1 MIIDAH
7 VHIGNSF
14 WGNFSPEFLLN
25 IIGNKTCIC
34 SNLAGID
41 AFSGKDEYAANK
53 EMLDIS
59 TKYPQIKP
67 LYVCEVD
74 RSLDTNI
81 LKRML
86 KDYPQFVGL
95 KFHPEFTKL
104 PADSDKYNDYL
115 RAAQEFKKPCLYHSG
130 HIKSRF
136 SSPELIYKKAREFPD
151 VPIILG
157 HLSTG
162 PRSSHEAAIDIMV
175 ESIEQDTATLYV
187 DISWVEIEDIILLIE
202 RLKNTKK
209 GDYTHRIMWASD
221 APVGDFNQKKE
232 IYAANL
238 AKFQSAIKEHFN
250 DETLLNA
257 LLYQNAVQCYLNAI
271 Q

>member
-25 IIGNKTCIC
+25 IIGDKTCVC

-74 RSLDTNI
+74 RSLDTNVI
-81 LKRML
+81 RQML

-104 PADSDKYNDYL
+104 VATSEKYDKYL
-115 RAAQEFKKPCLYHSG
+115 EVARQFKKPCLYHSG

-136 SSPELIYKKAREFPD
+136 SSPVLIYEKAKQFPD

-162 PRSSHEAAIDIMV
+162 PKSSHEEAIKIIL
-175 ESIEQDTATLYV
+175 ESIEKDTATLYV
-187 DISWVEIEDIILLIE
+187 DVSWVGVEDVIMLIE
-202 RLKNTKK
+202 ALKNTSK

-221 APVGDFNQKKE
+221 APVGEHNLKKE
-232 IYAANL
+232 LYNKNL
-238 AKFQSAIKEHFN
+238 DLMKIKILEYFKDEVLLDKLFYKNAKELFRI
-250 DETLLNA
+250 
-257 LLYQNAVQCYLNAI
+257 
-271 Q
+271 

>member
-7 VHIGNSF
+7 VHVGNSF
-14 WGNFSPEFLLN
+14 WGNFTPEFLLG
-25 IIGNKTCIC
+25 IIGDKTCIC

-41 AFSGKDEYAANK
+41 AFTGKDEYVANK
-53 EMLDIS
+53 EMLDVS
-59 TKYPQIKP
+59 AKYPQIKP

-74 RSLDTNI
+74 RSHDTNV
-81 LKRML
+81 LRQML

-104 PADSDKYNDYL
+104 VATSDKYDKYL
-115 RAAQEFKKPCLYHSG
+115 KVAQEHKLPCLYHSG

-136 SSPELIYKKAREFPD
+136 SSPTLIYEKAKQFPD

-162 PRSSHEAAIDIMV
+162 PRSVHEAAIKIMLD
-175 ESIEQDTATLYV
+175 SIEQETATLYT
-187 DISWVEIEDIILLIE
+187 DISWVDVEDAILLIE
-202 RLKNTKK
+202 ALKNTSR

-221 APVGDFNQKKE
+221 APVGDHNLKKE
-232 IYAANL
+232 FYDSNL
-238 AKFQSAIKEHFN
+238 EMFKYKIMEHFN
-250 DETLLNA
+250 DEMLLENLLFNNA
-257 LLYQNAVQCYLNAI
+257 KKLFNL
-271 Q
+271 

>member
-25 IIGNKTCIC
+25 IIGDKTCIC

-81 LKRML
+81 LKQML
-86 KDYPQFVGL
+86 NDYTQFVGL

-104 PADSDKYNDYL
+104 VATSDKYDKYL
-115 RAAQEFKKPCLYHSG
+115 KVAQEFKLPCLYHSG
-130 HIKSRF
+130 HTKSRF
-136 SSPELIYKKAREFPD
+136 SSPKLIYEKAKQFPD

-162 PRSSHEAAIDIMV
+162 PRSSHEEAIKIML
-175 ESIEQDTATLYV
+175 ESIEQETATLYTDVSWV
-187 DISWVEIEDIILLIE
+187 DIDDIIMLIE
-202 RLKNTKK
+202 ALQNTSK
-209 GDYTHRIMWASD
+209 GDFTHRIMWASD
-221 APVGDFNQKKE
+221 APVGEHNLKKE
-232 IYAANL
+232 LYNRNL
-238 AKFQSAIKEHFN
+238 DLFKVKILEHFKN
-250 DETLLNA
+250 EKLLKN
-257 LLYQNAVQCYLNAI
+257 LLYNNAQNLFKL
-271 Q
+271 